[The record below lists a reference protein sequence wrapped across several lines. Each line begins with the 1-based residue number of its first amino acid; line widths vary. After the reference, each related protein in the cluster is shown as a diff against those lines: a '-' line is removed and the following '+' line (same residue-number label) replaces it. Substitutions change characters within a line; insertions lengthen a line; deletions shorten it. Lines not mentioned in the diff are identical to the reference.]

1 MLEAERRRWGRGGS
15 QEAAAQAKHC
25 ENQWCSL
32 QPVSFTRPSP
42 SLSLKQRQR
51 KDPQTPP
58 LKPSNPPPR
67 CSERLPVRSAALPAS
82 PAAPSALSVH
92 VANLVSSWSCAAALL
107 VLLSLCPPWGLLPT
121 GPPPQT
127 PPPLQPQPKAPAVGT
142 PAGCLTATPPHF
154 SPLCPF
160 FRMKKTKGGT
170 DFPPRVGVLFGGWGG
185 AFWGSFLVCDSVH
198 FGSKELS
205 SGWGGNQG
213 GLDASPPCRL
223 YFKGEGGGF
232 TSGGPTPNCWGV
244 LRPSGG
250 PCTPWRD
257 SCAHLGVQHS
267 IGGGSHTPWGGGGL
281 YPSGS
286 RHAPWTGSHSPL

>member
-1 MLEAERRRWGRGGS
+1 M
-15 QEAAAQAKHC
+15 
-25 ENQWCSL
+25 
-32 QPVSFTRPSP
+32 
-42 SLSLKQRQR
+42 
-51 KDPQTPP
+51 
-58 LKPSNPPPR
+58 
-67 CSERLPVRSAALPAS
+67 RSAALPAS
-82 PAAPSALSVH
+82 PAAPSVLSVH

-213 GLDASPPCRL
+213 GLDASPPAGFILRGRGGIHL
-223 YFKGEGGGF
+223 WGSHTKLLGGPVPFWGKLDPSGGGLAPLWGSLYPMERF
-232 TSGGPTPNCWGV
+232 LRPSGCPTLLHWGGGLTPHGGGGGSVPLWESPCSMDGGPTP
-244 LRPSGG
+244 
-250 PCTPWRD
+250 
-257 SCAHLGVQHS
+257 
-267 IGGGSHTPWGGGGL
+267 PWG
-281 YPSGS
+281 
-286 RHAPWTGSHSPL
+286 GSHSPS